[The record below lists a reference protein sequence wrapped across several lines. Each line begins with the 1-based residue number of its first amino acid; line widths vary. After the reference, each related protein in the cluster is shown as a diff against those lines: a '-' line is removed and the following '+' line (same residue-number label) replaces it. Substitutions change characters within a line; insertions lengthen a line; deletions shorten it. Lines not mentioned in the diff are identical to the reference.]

1 VQVKE
6 DARSCI
12 KELSRKKK
20 PAKKL
25 EKFFPDPDMIRNA
38 SYKSQ
43 QFNAP

>member
-1 VQVKE
+1 VQVKD

-12 KELSRKKK
+12 KELTRKKK

-25 EKFFPDPDMIRNA
+25 EKFFPNPDDKKCIK
-38 SYKSQ
+38 YKSQ